1 MKRLHIHIGVENLA
15 EAIRF
20 YTALFGAAP
29 VKIKSD
35 YAQWLL
41 DDPHVNVAVSTRASK
56 LGVDHLGIQVDDAHE
71 LADMRGRLKR
81 ADMTVFDEGETVCC
95 YARSEKTWV
104 LDPVGLPWETY
115 RTMEEAEVF
124 SGRAP
129 HAREACCPPDTVGN
143 PDCCEPSPLMRDCCL
158 S

>member
-1 MKRLHIHIGVENLA
+1 MKRVHIHIGVKNL
-15 EAIRF
+15 EDAIRF

-29 VKIKSD
+29 MKIKPD
-35 YAQWLL
+35 YAKWLL

-71 LADMRGRLKR
+71 WADMRGRLKQ

-104 LDPVGLPWETY
+104 QDPVGLPWETY

-124 SGRAP
+124 SGQAH
-129 HAREACCPPDTVGN
+129 HAGQARCSPDTRGN
-143 PDCCEPSPLMRDCCL
+143 PDCCESSPLTRDCCL